1 MTTRRGFLATLAAAA
16 GSLPR
21 LAWAD
26 AGSPAF
32 LAAARDADGSF
43 ALYGVGADGT
53 DRFRLPLP
61 ARGHAGAV
69 HPTEPLAVAFA
80 RRPGT
85 FAVVLDCVTGARLAT
100 LDSPEGRH
108 FMGHGSFSPDGRL
121 LYTAENDF
129 VTTRGKIGIWSRDDG
144 WTRIAEL
151 ESHGTGPHDVQFLPD
166 GVTLVVANGGI
177 ETNPAKGRAKLNLP
191 TMRPSLVYLD
201 LDGRLLEEVVL
212 PEAAHRASIRHLAV
226 APDGQVGFAMQWE
239 EMPETA
245 PPLLGLHRRG
255 EAPVMAEAGEAQAR
269 LMKGYVGSVAVSR
282 DGGLFAV
289 SCPRGGRAVV
299 FDKAGALVQVI
310 ERADVCGLAPM
321 GAGFVLTDG
330 VGGLL
335 RLEGGRLTALG
346 ARARAWDN
354 HAVSLRA

>member
-1 MTTRRGFLATLAAAA
+1 MTTRRGFLATLAAA
-16 GSLPR
+16 GTIPR
-21 LAWAD
+21 LGWAD

-32 LAAARDADGSF
+32 LAAAKDADGQF
-43 ALYGVGADGT
+43 ALYGVGADGA
-53 DRFRLPLP
+53 DRFRIPLP

-85 FAVVLDCVTGARLAT
+85 FAVVLNCVTGEELAV
-100 LDSPEGRH
+100 LESPEGRH

-129 VTTRGKIGIWSRDDG
+129 VTTRGKIGLWSRDHG
-144 WTRIAEL
+144 WRRIAEL
-151 ESHGTGPHDVQFLPD
+151 ESHGIGPHDVQFLPD

-177 ETNPAKGRAKLNLP
+177 ETNPAKGREKLNLP

-201 LDGRLLEEVVL
+201 LQGTLLEEVTM
-212 PEAAHRASIRHLAV
+212 PEDWHRASIRHLAV

-255 EAPVMAEAGEAQAR
+255 EEAVLADAGEAEAR

-282 DGGLFAV
+282 DGALFAV

-299 FDKAGALVQVI
+299 FDKTGALVQVI

-330 VGGLL
+330 VGGML
-335 RLEGGRLTALG
+335 RLQDGALTALG
-346 ARARAWDN
+346 TRTRAWDN
-354 HAVSLRA
+354 HAVALHA